1 MIMGGKRMEKYYCHK
16 NQLLS
21 VSERKIR
28 EMVAGQK
35 TFTLSEKFSNLENQE
50 KFSGIIFS
58 YLDESGKVFKSG
70 KSFR

>member
-16 NQLLS
+16 NELLS

-50 KFSGIIFS
+50 KFSGPFFN
-58 YLDESGKVFKSG
+58 LDKSGRVFKSG
-70 KSFR
+70 KSCK